1 MVSHLA
7 NERCQVLDTLFLSA
21 GTLASDASAHEW
33 TAEGQGE
40 TNEGQAEVVD
50 FNGRHVLLASVEWEL
65 VHGQPFQIQSR
76 FAPQPV

>member
-1 MVSHLA
+1 MD
-7 NERCQVLDTLFLSA
+7 CGD
-21 GTLASDASAHEW
+21 
-33 TAEGQGE
+33 QGE